1 MKSDAEILNALVA
14 DGIIGAALAALITN
28 SKSSRS
34 LGALAGAAL
43 FATLRAHENARK
55 TNIPL
60 VIVEQNVLYEINADG
75 TRKML
80 KKIPRTDQRVPK
92 RFRLR

>member
-1 MKSDAEILNALVA
+1 MKSDAEVLNALVA

-34 LGALAGAAL
+34 LGAMARAVL
-43 FATLRAHENARK
+43 FATLEAHENAKK

-60 VIVEQNVLYEINADG
+60 VIVAQNVLYEISADG
-75 TRKML
+75 TRRML